1 MSPTPLAEARS
12 YAQRHLKHAVERSD
26 LDQARA
32 WLGMW
37 ELLEATSIEESA
49 APADPVQQPNESATV
64 LPLEVLEPA
73 VDLSVEVPAE
83 EAPSSVVTLE
93 PEPAAEPPAPEQSQ
107 TEERPQAAELPKATV
122 PATPRPSERP
132 QRPLVEEALRAW
144 CERVLEVLDDKHER
158 TPEWTCRIKS
168 LMCQGNALHS
178 KASYYGLDGV
188 LNDELGRLAEE
199 TPGTFIAVRRA
210 KRYSDED
217 WRALA
222 EAFAGMELAERA
234 IAFLESDPPIG
245 ADERKPLV
253 MHAAAAQSM
262 VYRWFHRRTITC
274 DKQAQDLKTRIEAL
288 QGDQFYIPWWNT
300 QDTSD
305 EKVAESAK
313 GLPKLLQA
321 LEGKVADYR
330 VKHNKGAQCR
340 EALER
345 VAKMFQSDNVSPDSF
360 ASDLCKA
367 VDGALEAG
375 VPPSNKELRNLLE
388 GYLSFLDGLQ
398 HAQGK
403 KLRENLQKDADL
415 RIAKHQVLADDDPE
429 SEDGDELLR
438 EVVSLVEGKRMLFV
452 GGNKGQ
458 THRIPDYKK
467 RLKLADFQW
476 PDMEPDGKP
485 TTIRPMLEKHDIV
498 VYVIRF
504 SRHAYKSLLDE
515 AKELGKATI
524 TLPRGLGFNTLVRE
538 LHAQLPRPAN
548 GA

>member
-93 PEPAAEPPAPEQSQ
+93 PEPTAEPPAPEQSQ
-107 TEERPQAAELPKATV
+107 TEERPQAAELAKATV

-199 TPGTFIAVRRA
+199 TPATFIAVRRA

-234 IAFLESDPPIG
+234 IETLEANPHIG
-245 ADERKPLV
+245 ALDRKALIV
-253 MHAAAAQSM
+253 HAAAAVAM
-262 VYRWFHRRTITC
+262 VSRWYERMGLTC
-274 DKQAQDLKTRIEAL
+274 DEQARQLKNRIEYL
-288 QGDQFYIPWWNT
+288 QGARFRIAWWDRQN
-300 QDTSD
+300 TSD
-305 EKVAESAK
+305 E
-313 GLPKLLQA
+313 
-321 LEGKVADYR
+321 
-330 VKHNKGAQCR
+330 
-340 EALER
+340 
-345 VAKMFQSDNVSPDSF
+345 
-360 ASDLCKA
+360 
-367 VDGALEAG
+367 
-375 VPPSNKELRNLLE
+375 
-388 GYLSFLDGLQ
+388 
-398 HAQGK
+398 
-403 KLRENLQKDADL
+403 
-415 RIAKHQVLADDDPE
+415 QV
-429 SEDGDELLR
+429 
-438 EVVSLVEGKRMLFV
+438 
-452 GGNKGQ
+452 
-458 THRIPDYKK
+458 
-467 RLKLADFQW
+467 
-476 PDMEPDGKP
+476 
-485 TTIRPMLEKHDIV
+485 
-498 VYVIRF
+498 
-504 SRHAYKSLLDE
+504 
-515 AKELGKATI
+515 
-524 TLPRGLGFNTLVRE
+524 
-538 LHAQLPRPAN
+538 
-548 GA
+548 